1 MFSSYCYPSVSI
13 SILLFQ
19 GQDNYLLDSSPS
31 IRFLL
36 KLLKPIVVE
45 TGPDKAPSISQ
56 KLLVLRKDMLLSHD
70 MTNRVD
76 SNSTAII
83 QKVLETLVSCKDL
96 KASNVESD
104 DLSRTELNPNWI
116 SLLTMEKACLS
127 TISMEGR
134 QTYSLI
140 TIEDVNIE
148 FSCVEN

>member
-96 KASNVESD
+96 KAPAKTTITMIIMALNYD
-104 DLSRTELNPNWI
+104 DDEEREKIWK
-116 SLLTMEKACLS
+116 LTNQHE
-127 TISMEGR
+127 
-134 QTYSLI
+134 
-140 TIEDVNIE
+140 
-148 FSCVEN
+148 